1 MKAAAAAIAT
11 PNRLADTEL
20 PQATELSVGGRAARA
35 ESFANGFL
43 HKSECFDGFTGLRFC
58 YLGPRSAI
66 ASAVSS
72 GMNAADMV
80 HAGLCDV
87 QLDFSLSWP
96 MFWNVRQNA
105 IPTS

>member
-20 PQATELSVGGRAARA
+20 PQATELRVLVVALRA

-80 HAGLCDV
+80 HAGLRDV